1 MTHMAL
7 NKPGRCR
14 KCGKP
19 YTSTQHMREC
29 RGMTIHQRKAARSRR
44 AAIQRASRHRAGNIF
59 AGPMA
64 SASYYDDARTT
75 EQPAQEQEAGA

>member
-44 AAIQRASRHRAGNIF
+44 AAIQRASRHHAGVVF
-59 AGPMA
+59 ASAPMA
-64 SASYYDDARTT
+64 SASYYDDARKP
-75 EQPAQEQEAGA
+75 EEAVAGGEA

>member
-1 MTHMAL
+1 MAL
-7 NKPGRCR
+7 NKPSRCR

-29 RGMTIHQRKAARSRR
+29 RGMTIKQRNAARSHR

-64 SASYYDDARTT
+64 SASYYDDRKT
-75 EQPAQEQEAGA
+75 EQPTEQQEASA

>member
-1 MTHMAL
+1 MTL

-29 RGMTIHQRKAARSRR
+29 RGMSIKQRNASRAHR
-44 AAIQRASRHRAGNIF
+44 ASVQRASRHRAGDIF

-64 SASYYDDARTT
+64 SASYYDDCKT
-75 EQPAQEQEAGA
+75 EKQEAQS

>member
-1 MTHMAL
+1 MAL
-7 NKPGRCR
+7 NKSGRCR

-19 YTSTQHMREC
+19 YTSTQHMRDC
-29 RGMTIHQRKAARSRR
+29 RGMNIHQRDAARSHR

-59 AGPMA
+59 ACSGA

-75 EQPAQEQEAGA
+75 EQPKQQEAGA